1 MSRSGSWW
9 FTTAGFCD
17 VTLAVC
23 DPPAPQPRDPRVLP
37 ASFRRLGHATL
48 ACSRPL
54 FALLAVLSAQPRVE
68 GLGRE
73 HSRRCAAAR
82 ARQRVRALGRPQYAN
97 AQRASTTTAPRTNFA
112 RSPRSAIG
120 RWRGAPPL
128 ALDVLRPP
136 RARSFVRAPQTA
148 IRQRAT
154 GEQNIGAADE
164 HRSQPAQRHRALA
177 QPRPTSRAR
186 RPSAS
191 ARALVCSFIR
201 SIGRSSV
208 CSQLTSSLV
217 RSFVRAHQLRARLTH
232 PRHTRPRGH
241 SGARALAANSYR
253 TSRVRNTMRARN
265 TARSLTRWLYMRSRL
280 SRSHT
285 RSQHMRSRH
294 TTRS

>member
-97 AQRASTTTAPRTNFA
+97 AQRASTTTAQRENIT
-112 RSPRSAIG
+112 RSPRRLYA
-120 RWRGAPPL
+120 RWPFRTSGEKSVSYERWSFEASSK
-128 ALDVLRPP
+128 VSRPP
-136 RARSFVRAPQTA
+136 PCGS
-148 IRQRAT
+148 
-154 GEQNIGAADE
+154 
-164 HRSQPAQRHRALA
+164 
-177 QPRPTSRAR
+177 
-186 RPSAS
+186 
-191 ARALVCSFIR
+191 
-201 SIGRSSV
+201 
-208 CSQLTSSLV
+208 TSSSANRTRRTDL
-217 RSFVRAHQLRARLTH
+217 HLRVCADC
-232 PRHTRPRGH
+232 
-241 SGARALAANSYR
+241 AL
-253 TSRVRNTMRARN
+253 
-265 TARSLTRWLYMRSRL
+265 
-280 SRSHT
+280 
-285 RSQHMRSRH
+285 
-294 TTRS
+294 